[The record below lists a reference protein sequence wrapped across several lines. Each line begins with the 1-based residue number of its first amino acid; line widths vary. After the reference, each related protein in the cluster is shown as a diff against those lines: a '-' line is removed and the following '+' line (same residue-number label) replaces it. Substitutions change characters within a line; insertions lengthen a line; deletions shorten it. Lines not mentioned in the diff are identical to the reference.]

1 MKEERRRSSV
11 VERTLGKGEAV
22 SSILTDGTDEP
33 HRTQMPQLKK
43 LKTFYFK
50 TLANELAMAAN
61 HLRFAARPL
70 LRWLLIRT
78 PTLHFAKNALTLHQF
93 FQNAQS
99 LIHIVVTNIDF
110 HDSPLL
116 MTRKTLCRDLSRS
129 CQGLG

>member
-33 HRTQMPQLKK
+33 SRTRMPQLQK

-50 TLANELAMAAN
+50 TLANELAMTAN

-78 PTLHFAKNALTLHQF
+78 PTFHFAKNALTLHQF
-93 FQNAQS
+93 FQNAQG
-99 LIHIVVTNIDF
+99 LIHIVVANIDL
-110 HDSPLL
+110 HYSPLL
-116 MTRKTLCRDLSRS
+116 MTRKTLCRDLHPS